1 MAPASATDYQCH
13 VPGIPLRAHVFSLV
27 TPTTSQAA
35 GPLTPRP
42 NAQHSN
48 RHSSR
53 PVTALVLAYSTTQQA
68 LAPAATMQAALRANY
83 AAQARCA
90 ARRRAVHAV
99 PVYQD

>member
-35 GPLTPRP
+35 GSLTPRP

-53 PVTALVLAYSTTQQA
+53 PVTALVLAYSTPQQA
-68 LAPAATMQAALRANY
+68 PSPAATMQAALRAKY
-83 AAQARCA
+83 AAQARCVA
-90 ARRRAVHAV
+90 HTRVVHVAVV
-99 PVYQD
+99 